1 MNISFLAG
9 VDNWAAGLGKLRDVV
24 RQEVLAEQLREV
36 MSTVKD
42 GPADIRARV
51 RLVVGPGEAAPD
63 IVPGP
68 FDAIL
73 CHGVLPYL
81 DDLAPMLGAISGVAA
96 PQATL
101 SLLVRNGAAMAMR
114 HALQGKWDEAL
125 AAFDDRDYVNR
136 LGLAAHAHVAADLD
150 LALAGDGWT
159 RQRSYGVRVF
169 TDHLE
174 TEPLPPPETLC
185 KLLAAEREAG
195 RQAPYRHVA
204 ALLHLVYTRS

>member
-42 GPADIRARV
+42 GPADVLDIGCGQGTQALRLARAGHTVTGLDISVELLDRFESALSAEPADVRARV

-101 SLLVRNGAAMAMR
+101 SLLVRNGAA
-114 HALQGKWDEAL
+114 
-125 AAFDDRDYVNR
+125 
-136 LGLAAHAHVAADLD
+136 
-150 LALAGDGWT
+150 
-159 RQRSYGVRVF
+159 
-169 TDHLE
+169 
-174 TEPLPPPETLC
+174 
-185 KLLAAEREAG
+185 
-195 RQAPYRHVA
+195 
-204 ALLHLVYTRS
+204 